1 MDPVAADGGS
11 SEAGRDDARRD
22 AARSDATIRV
32 VWGTGTGP
40 TGLSAYDAALAD
52 AGVENY
58 NLVRVSSIVP
68 AGATVEPV
76 GTAPDLGPAG
86 NRLTVVEAAVTIDA
100 DPTDVGGVEDET
112 TGDPDGGSAGL
123 AWATGPG
130 AGLFY
135 EVAGPFDAA
144 ECRRRLAAG
153 LDAGRGL
160 REWTFDDAGERVV
173 AVDAPAS
180 GFASA
185 VVLGV
190 YGESEPIL

>member
-1 MDPVAADGGS
+1 MDPGSGGGDRTEADAS
-11 SEAGRDDARRD
+11 D
-22 AARSDATIRV
+22 AAGDATIRV

-40 TGLSAYDAALAD
+40 TALSAYDAALAE

-58 NLVRVSSIVP
+58 NLVTVSSIGP
-68 AGATVEPV
+68 AEATVEPV

-86 NRLTVVEAAVTIDA
+86 NRLTVVEARVT
-100 DPTDVGGVEDET
+100 VGGDEDDGSDEDVST
-112 TGDPDGGSAGL
+112 SDPARGSAGL

-130 AGLFY
+130 PGLFY
-135 EVAGPFDAA
+135 EVAGAFDEV
-144 ECRRRLAAG
+144 ECRRRLETG
-153 LDAGRGL
+153 LDAGRAL
-160 REWTFDDAGERVV
+160 REWTFEGGGDRVV
-173 AVDAPAS
+173 SVGPVAD